1 MSKYETAFDLDRV
14 VGMLKAL
21 SSPQRLRLFLRLV
34 ECGAEGAACRPGD
47 DSVRQC
53 VADLAGAVDVAP
65 STLSH
70 HLKELR
76 QAGLMDVE
84 RRGRFLECAVRPEAT
99 GLLSAFF
106 ADAAARAAG
115 QPRARRGASTR

>member
-1 MSKYETAFDLDRV
+1 MSKNESRPDLDRV

-21 SSPQRLRLFLRLV
+21 SNPQRLRIFLRLV
-34 ECGAEGAACRPGD
+34 ECGAAGASCQPGE

-84 RRGRFLECAVRPEAT
+84 RRGRFLECTVRPDAT

-115 QPRARRGASTR
+115 QPRPRRATSNR

>member
-1 MSKYETAFDLDRV
+1 MSKHESGPELDRV

-21 SSPQRLRLFLRLV
+21 SSPQRLRIFLRLV
-34 ECGAEGAACRPGD
+34 ECGAAGASCRPGA

-53 VADLAGAVDVAP
+53 VADLADAVNVAP

-84 RRGRFLECAVRPEAT
+84 RRGRYLECAVRQDAT
-99 GLLSAFF
+99 GLLATFF
-106 ADAAARAAG
+106 ADAEARAAG
-115 QPRARRGASTR
+115 QPRPKRATSSR